1 MPISAGSNP
10 NGNTDNSRHKL
21 GVRPTGIEPVTHRLR
36 VSCSTSELRTQK
48 NMEEGEGLEPPTSGL
63 SVPRS
68 IQLSY
73 PTIICRRTKR
83 NSTKLIIYVK
93 KRKKIASPAGIKR
106 RSYSFAPSKPS
117 VLSPLASLAHS
128 NTEGARQ
135 LPLRPTPSFESWRE
149 KQYSQDKTRLYC
161 FSIPG
166 RTRTCNLLLRRESLY
181 PVELRGLNFNVPI
194 L

>member
-1 MPISAGSNP
+1 MRFFWYGLILRLSMPISAGSNP

-117 VLSPLASLAHS
+117 VLSPLPANWRVAHS
-128 NTEGARQ
+128 NTGKQVFPRPPSMVRF
-135 LPLRPTPSFESWRE
+135 PLHN
-149 KQYSQDKTRLYC
+149 QDK
-161 FSIPG
+161 
-166 RTRTCNLLLRRESLY
+166 
-181 PVELRGLNFNVPI
+181 
-194 L
+194 